1 MDTLQMSEQTAI
13 KAGIDAWINAVEV
26 RDISLLPQVVTQDAD
41 LVWIGAARATGW
53 PVSMRLSKLCWRKT
67 PPYTIFI
74 SM

>member
-41 LVWIGAARATGW
+41 FGADWR
-53 PVSMRLSKLCWRKT
+53 RLGRVVGRFQCA
-67 PPYTIFI
+67 
-74 SM
+74 